1 MFPLTILAMMGSTST
16 RYSVEPADPGA
27 ALTSFL
33 IAIVMIAVLVGVM
46 GSIPSLIKN
55 LITMG
60 VASYFATRS
69 ARDIIREYYQE
80 KAKYEASIREYGR
93 PYNPRNR
100 RNPRPR
106 YRYYYDDHPDDYYP
120 DDYYYEDDYDDY
132 YYEGGWGEGHDEEEG

>member
-1 MFPLTILAMMGSTST
+1 MFPLAILAMMGST
-16 RYSVEPADPGA
+16 RYSVEPTDPGA

-33 IAIVMIAVLVGVM
+33 IAIVMIAILVGVM

-93 PYNPRNR
+93 PHNPGSR
-100 RNPRPR
+100 RNPR
-106 YRYYYDDHPDDYYP
+106 YRYYDGHLDDYYP
-120 DDYYYEDDYDDY
+120 DDYYYEDDDDY
-132 YYEGGWGEGHDEEEG
+132 YYEGGWDEGHDEEEG